1 MNNRSVKSQDVREE
15 TKQRRNKTMK
25 IAGISFTR
33 AGSEQLRK
41 ILGGLQNDGEVC
53 RGYISKR
60 FLTETEDAWIQERT
74 DSVGDWTLKHFE
86 QADALIYVGAVG
98 IAVRAIAPY
107 LKDKMT
113 DPAVLAVDEQGHFV
127 ISLLSG
133 HVGGANR
140 LTERIADMIGAQSVV
155 TTASDVQGKTAI
167 DEWAK
172 ERNLVISDREL
183 AKKIAGAIV
192 DGEKV
197 GFFSDFPVEGGCPNG
212 YENQIECEQNV
223 WVTDRLIPTCALP
236 LSLISTLR
244 LIPQFATLGIGCR
257 KETPLEAIRTAV
269 IETLEKE
276 NLDLRSVRQIAS
288 IDLKREEAGLIAFAR
303 EQNLPFVTYSSDEL
317 LRIEGDFTESAF
329 VRQVTGVGN
338 VCERSAIL
346 GASQFAEMAESQK
359 KIRENQE
366 SSKDKE
372 CNHDN
377 YDAQKKVELVIRKTA
392 CNGVTV
398 AVARADL
405 SILPVCK

>member
-60 FLTETEDAWIQERT
+60 FLTEAEDAWIQERT

-155 TTASDVQGKTAI
+155 TTASDVQ
-167 DEWAK
+167 
-172 ERNLVISDREL
+172 
-183 AKKIAGAIV
+183 
-192 DGEKV
+192 
-197 GFFSDFPVEGGCPNG
+197 
-212 YENQIECEQNV
+212 
-223 WVTDRLIPTCALP
+223 
-236 LSLISTLR
+236 
-244 LIPQFATLGIGCR
+244 
-257 KETPLEAIRTAV
+257 
-269 IETLEKE
+269 
-276 NLDLRSVRQIAS
+276 
-288 IDLKREEAGLIAFAR
+288 
-303 EQNLPFVTYSSDEL
+303 
-317 LRIEGDFTESAF
+317 
-329 VRQVTGVGN
+329 
-338 VCERSAIL
+338 
-346 GASQFAEMAESQK
+346 
-359 KIRENQE
+359 
-366 SSKDKE
+366 
-372 CNHDN
+372 
-377 YDAQKKVELVIRKTA
+377 
-392 CNGVTV
+392 
-398 AVARADL
+398 
-405 SILPVCK
+405 

>member
-1 MNNRSVKSQDVREE
+1 MKNHLEVGNRQIDQQTYKINRTYREE

-41 ILGGLQNDGEVC
+41 ILGGLQDDGEVC

-60 FLTETEDAWIQERT
+60 FLTEAEDAWIQERT

-183 AKKIAGAIV
+183 AKKIV
-192 DGEKV
+192 LEDEVLQKV
-197 GFFSDFPVEGGCPNG
+197 
-212 YENQIECEQNV
+212 
-223 WVTDRLIPTCALP
+223 
-236 LSLISTLR
+236 
-244 LIPQFATLGIGCR
+244 
-257 KETPLEAIRTAV
+257 
-269 IETLEKE
+269 
-276 NLDLRSVRQIAS
+276 
-288 IDLKREEAGLIAFAR
+288 
-303 EQNLPFVTYSSDEL
+303 
-317 LRIEGDFTESAF
+317 
-329 VRQVTGVGN
+329 
-338 VCERSAIL
+338 
-346 GASQFAEMAESQK
+346 
-359 KIRENQE
+359 
-366 SSKDKE
+366 
-372 CNHDN
+372 
-377 YDAQKKVELVIRKTA
+377 LV
-392 CNGVTV
+392 
-398 AVARADL
+398 
-405 SILPVCK
+405 

>member
-1 MNNRSVKSQDVREE
+1 
-15 TKQRRNKTMK
+15 MK
-25 IAGISFTR
+25 IVGISFTR

-41 ILGGLQNDGEVC
+41 ILGGLEQDGEEC
-53 RGYISKR
+53 RGYISER
-60 FLTETEDAWIQERT
+60 FLMETEDAWIQVRT
-74 DSVGDWTLKHFE
+74 DSVGDWTSKHFE

-98 IAVRAIAPY
+98 IAVRAIAPH

-113 DPAVLAVDEQGHFV
+113 DPAVIAVDEQGHFV

-140 LTERIADMIGAQSVV
+140 LTERIANIIGAQPVV

-172 ERNLVISDREL
+172 DRNLVISYREL
-183 AKKIAGAIV
+183 AKEIAGAVV

-197 GFFSDFPVEGGCPNG
+197 GFFSDFPLEGGYPDG
-212 YENQIECEQNV
+212 YENKIECERNV
-223 WVTDRLIPTCALP
+223 WVTDHLNPTCTLP
-236 LSLISTLR
+236 LSPISTLR

-257 KETPLEAIRTAV
+257 KGTSIEAIRTAV
-269 IETLEKE
+269 TETLKKE

-288 IDLKREEAGLIAFAR
+288 IDLKREEAGLIAFAN
-303 EQNLPFVTYSSDEL
+303 EQNLPFVTYSAEEL
-317 LRIEGDFTESAF
+317 LAVEGDFTESSF

-346 GASQFAEMAESQK
+346 GASQFAEIAGSQK
-359 KIRENQE
+359 KRRANQE
-366 SSKDKE
+366 GRNQEDRNQKDRNQEGRKDRE
-372 CNHDN
+372 CNHNHFD
-377 YDAQKKVELVIRKTA
+377 DQRKVELVIRKTA

-398 AVARADL
+398 AVARAKL
-405 SILPVCK
+405 PILPVRK